1 MTKRRTLIL
10 ITLALTGIASPG
22 LAREARTSGPPQEN
36 RVAEAE
42 SALARTPDFYFMMN
56 LGSRTIDLKARGF
69 VLRRWAPSRIRFW
82 GSPVPFKALSL
93 ARKTALTPPQRRVIK
108 PGEPETVSTK
118 PGEFELEALEVKDMP
133 PAYTLELEGGTKIS
147 VVPKAK
153 GLPAVWRDM
162 KWYVGLPLK
171 TLKLRRQKRTITL
184 IELSFEDPKEG
195 QAMYWALTE
204 GLKGLVWLP
213 RSE

>member
-1 MTKRRTLIL
+1 MRRTLIL
-10 ITLALTGIASPG
+10 IALALTGIASPG
-22 LAREARTSGPPQEN
+22 LARGAETPESPQGN
-36 RVAEAE
+36 RITEAE
-42 SALARTPDFYFMMN
+42 STLAKTPDFYFMMN
-56 LGSRTIDLKARGF
+56 LGSRTIDLKARGL

-82 GSPVPFKALSL
+82 GTPVPFRVLSL
-93 ARKTALTPPQRRVIK
+93 ARKTALTLPQRRVIK
-108 PGEPETVSTK
+108 PGEPETISIK

-133 PAYTLELEGGTKIS
+133 PAYTLELEDGTKIM

-153 GLPAVWRDM
+153 GLAAVWRDV
-162 KWYVGLPLK
+162 KWYGGLPLK
-171 TLKLRRQKRTITL
+171 TLKLRGQKRNITL

-204 GLKGLVWLP
+204 GLKGFVWLP